1 MQTTTCCRSKI
12 NLGGTKV
19 GPVPSLDAIC
29 GEIGKPNVDATVTQ
43 FHRKAGFRPP
53 LVAVLGVNVTMVAV
67 WALIYNYAGGP
78 VWLW

>member
-1 MQTTTCCRSKI
+1 M
-12 NLGGTKV
+12 
-19 GPVPSLDAIC
+19 D
-29 GEIGKPNVDATVTQ
+29 ETVTQ
-43 FHRKAGFRPP
+43 VHRKAGFGPP